1 MASTRTLNISSRE
14 EMDAYRW
21 FPNAQTLTYAK
32 VAVPQPAHD
41 EVLVKVLAAGMC
53 HSDMLYYDESFKH
66 TNTKPFTMGHEG
78 AGELVALG
86 ESVPSMFPELRLNQY
101 VVIHSRNACYLP
113 DCPHCSIGADN
124 HCRRHLPCG
133 LGIDGSYAPYVAVPA
148 RTIVPVNAT
157 TEVISPP
164 VAAVSTDAVL
174 TSYHA
179 LKDLKAGATVLIIGI
194 GGLGMNAIQIAKNL
208 KKAKTVIVSDTR
220 DVTFQA
226 ALKVGADYA
235 AKPEDLA
242 SLISSNNLTVDTVCD
257 FVGITA
263 TFHISSPLPPKE
275 LSIKTNIWGTK
286 KELAEVLAEVKALKI
301 TPVIET
307 RPLSKAVETF
317 EDMRNSKLTGRVVL
331 IP

>member
-1 MASTRTLNISSRE
+1 
-14 EMDAYRW
+14 
-21 FPNAQTLTYAK
+21 
-32 VAVPQPAHD
+32 
-41 EVLVKVLAAGMC
+41 
-53 HSDMLYYDESFKH
+53 
-66 TNTKPFTMGHEG
+66 
-78 AGELVALG
+78 
-86 ESVPSMFPELRLNQY
+86 MFPELRLNQY

-113 DCPHCSIGADN
+113 DCPQCSIGADN
-124 HCRRHLPCG
+124 NCGRHLPCG
-133 LGIDGSYAPYVAVPA
+133 LGIDGSYAPYVAAPA

-157 TEVISPP
+157 TEEIPPP

-179 LKDLKAGATVLIIGI
+179 LKDLKAGETVLIIGI
-194 GGLGMNAIQIAKNL
+194 GGLGMNAVQIAKNL
-208 KKAKTVIVSDTR
+208 KKAKTVIVSATR

-242 SLISSNNLTVDTVCD
+242 SLISSNNLIIDTVCD

-263 TFHISSPLPPKE
+263 TFQSALEHVRPQGTILLVGLGAPSVSLPLYPPKE
-275 LSIKTNIWGTK
+275 LIIKTIFWGTK

-317 EDMRNSKLTGRVVL
+317 EDLRNGKLTGRVVL